1 MATEPGTPLPRALN
15 HIGALLC
22 LTHLAA
28 VFRWVTAEDVF
39 ELLTSP
45 NEPFA
50 ICWPLLDGCAG
61 WRPWSPWTVFG
72 VMGLQAAGSAVGTL
86 LFLFQRAHPARVL
99 LTVLLLIRMGVQLQ
113 DYRLS
118 GNYHHIPQ
126 LVTAAFLW
134 WPHPQLFLRVL
145 LVGLYVC
152 AASLKLNEEWLTGAV
167 FYYRPDWPRWLLQ
180 AGCVAVIL
188 MEGLLVF
195 GLLLRGAVFW
205 CAWATLLVFHVV
217 SYVFVGWFYPLE
229 MVLLIGT
236 FVLLLRVPHL
246 PTPFEPP
253 GARAWP
259 SSTWL
264 GVILLAMA
272 QAAPAAFVGDSALTG
287 EGRLTALTM
296 FDARAECHSRV
307 TLHGG
312 PPTLPPPAEQQ
323 VWDVRIRCDP
333 LVHRAYIRHVCDHI
347 FPATPGVT
355 MDYRLKSRRSVDTTF
370 VVIMDVKDA
379 CHADLSYAP
388 WRHQPWILP

>member
-1 MATEPGTPLPRALN
+1 MISNRTLIQTVTQSGVTSPGRRAATTHRLRSTGCRRVRPDQRRIARLLPR
-15 HIGALLC
+15 
-22 LTHLAA
+22 
-28 VFRWVTAEDVF
+28 RWQARGGC
-39 ELLTSP
+39 TST
-45 NEPFA
+45 
-50 ICWPLLDGCAG
+50 
-61 WRPWSPWTVFG
+61 RPT
-72 VMGLQAAGSAVGTL
+72 
-86 LFLFQRAHPARVL
+86 
-99 LTVLLLIRMGVQLQ
+99 
-113 DYRLS
+113 
-118 GNYHHIPQ
+118 PQ
-126 LVTAAFLW
+126 
-134 WPHPQLFLRVL
+134 
-145 LVGLYVC
+145 
-152 AASLKLNEEWLTGAV
+152 
-167 FYYRPDWPRWLLQ
+167 
-180 AGCVAVIL
+180 
-188 MEGLLVF
+188 
-195 GLLLRGAVFW
+195 
-205 CAWATLLVFHVV
+205 
-217 SYVFVGWFYPLE
+217 
-229 MVLLIGT
+229 
-236 FVLLLRVPHL
+236 
-246 PTPFEPP
+246 PFEPP